1 MVIIK
6 NLPLTMQNKLAGI
19 GLLVILGA
27 VWGSSFILMKLGMEP
42 VQGFPTMNHFQ
53 VAGLR
58 MTIAAVVML
67 PFAIRSI
74 KLLKTKSAPYLLIVG
89 LCGNF
94 IPSYLFTYAGTGL
107 SSGFWASLIALLLFL
122 PFLLHSLHLKPKS
135 IGCKL

>member
-1 MVIIK
+1 
-6 NLPLTMQNKLAGI
+6 MQNKLAGI

-27 VWGSSFILMKLGMEP
+27 VWGSSFILMKMGMEP
-42 VQGFPTMNHFQ
+42 VKGFPTLNHFQ

-58 MTIAAVVML
+58 MTIAAIVML

-74 KLLKTKSAPYLLIVG
+74 KLLRTKSAPYLLIVG

-107 SSGFWASLIALLLFL
+107 SSGFCGILNSFTPIFTVFIAFIA
-122 PFLLHSLHLKPKS
+122 F
-135 IGCKL
+135 IA